1 MNVITRIFLSNE
13 KLEEILA
20 QEIISIL
27 DKDLKEYNEA
37 KLLLSG
43 GSTPVKLYT
52 KLSEFDINWENV
64 TVGLVDD
71 RFVSAEDLDSNERMI
86 KTCLIQNKASKAKF
100 VGLIYDSD
108 NINKNL
114 ELAINK
120 NKTFLEG
127 TSCVLLG
134 MGMDGHTASLFP
146 NDERSIHRLQEKTK
160 SCPLVITN
168 SPVKPKLRISYTT
181 EQLLKT
187 KKLFLYFI
195 GDQKM
200 KVFSDAKMN
209 DQAKAK
215 PISSFIHQQ
224 ENLLQVFW
232 TF

>member
-1 MNVITRIFLSNE
+1 MNVSTRIFLSNE

-27 DKDLKEYNEA
+27 EKDLKEYNEA

-160 SCPLVITN
+160 TCPLVITN

-187 KKLFLYFI
+187 KKTVFI
-195 GDQKM
+195 FYRGSKNEGIFGC
-200 KVFSDAKMN
+200 KN
-209 DQAKAK
+209 
-215 PISSFIHQQ
+215 
-224 ENLLQVFW
+224 E
-232 TF
+232 

>member
-1 MNVITRIFLSNE
+1 MLCI
-13 KLEEILA
+13 
-20 QEIISIL
+20 
-27 DKDLKEYNEA
+27 
-37 KLLLSG
+37 
-43 GSTPVKLYT
+43 P
-52 KLSEFDINWENV
+52 
-64 TVGLVDD
+64 
-71 RFVSAEDLDSNERMI
+71 
-86 KTCLIQNKASKAKF
+86 
-100 VGLIYDSD
+100 
-108 NINKNL
+108 
-114 ELAINK
+114 INK